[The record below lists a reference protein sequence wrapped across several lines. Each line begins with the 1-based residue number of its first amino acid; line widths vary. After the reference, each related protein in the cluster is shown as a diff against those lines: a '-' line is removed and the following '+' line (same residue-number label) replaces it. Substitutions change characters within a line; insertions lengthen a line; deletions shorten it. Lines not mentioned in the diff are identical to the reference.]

1 MCVYVTQQVCIGKIQ
16 NFVLFATHSVF
27 NDLQSIRITSTY
39 FTFFLNKVIELKT
52 KASEGRNCGNYT
64 FDSLMVIMLFVK
76 AAAERSVFSHV
87 IS

>member
-1 MCVYVTQQVCIGKIQ
+1 MIFNPIELQVLIS
-16 NFVLFATHSVF
+16 LFF
-27 NDLQSIRITSTY
+27 K
-39 FTFFLNKVIELKT
+39 NKVIELKT
-52 KASEGRNCGNYT
+52 KASDGRNCGNYT

>member
-1 MCVYVTQQVCIGKIQ
+1 MCVYVTQQVCIEKIWD
-16 NFVLFATHSVF
+16 FVLFATHSVF

-39 FTFFLNKVIELKT
+39 FTFFIELKT

-76 AAAERSVFSHV
+76 AAAERSVVSHV